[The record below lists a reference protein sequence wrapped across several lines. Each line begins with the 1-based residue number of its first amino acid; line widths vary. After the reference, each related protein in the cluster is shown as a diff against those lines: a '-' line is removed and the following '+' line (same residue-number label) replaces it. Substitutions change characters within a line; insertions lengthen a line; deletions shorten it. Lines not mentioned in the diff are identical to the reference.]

1 MTTAKRTGAAP
12 PGGAVALLAVLL
24 VPLELIGLIV
34 FGVYMVAHWRDFT
47 ASTAAILAWFVWFA
61 SLCAYLGLA
70 YLAVRVLLVLAHGLA
85 HVLQQ
90 LADTRLALAQRALLY
105 TAERYVVYMEAGQI
119 RVQSTAQV
127 QGAPVVVRSDQEAEE
142 AAPQALPEP
151 EPQPQPEKGIPTFRD
166 LLTRGIIQATLAQ
179 GKMLLGYQVQ
189 DGTLRSGSW
198 LDLYSVGIG
207 GVSGSGKT
215 TTVRFLLFQAVLAGA
230 RLVMID
236 PHIGEPEE
244 SLAAQF
250 QALPGIHQ
258 LPPCD
263 DAPDQVLRRVTWL
276 NREYR
281 RRKSGASHTVPIIFV
296 VDELNGLLRRLDD
309 ERKKALADLLLDIA
323 QEGRKFGM
331 FALLIAQRWS
341 HADLGGGTIGAAIRD
356 SLASSIAHRFK
367 SEAQARLLVGGRES
381 ALCLE
386 LPAGQFLFRD
396 TDGGLAHMI
405 TPDTRVEDGA
415 IIANL
420 LASNEN
426 ESETTSET
434 TRSVPETTRVLVVS
448 EPTTDELETT
458 KMSRFQENALA
469 VSRLMAHGMN
479 KAEIM
484 RQIWG
489 VNPGGNAEYRAAL
502 AEYQA
507 VMAYIA
513 ERIAS

>member
-1 MTTAKRTGAAP
+1 MTTKRTGAAH
-12 PGGAVALLAVLL
+12 PGGTASLLAALL
-24 VPLELIGLIV
+24 VPLELVGLIV
-34 FGVYMVAHWRDFT
+34 FVVYMFAHWRDFT
-47 ASTAAILAWFVWFA
+47 TNTAAILAWFVWFV
-61 SLCAYLGLA
+61 SLCAYVGLA
-70 YLAVRVLLVLAHGLA
+70 YLAVRVLLVLARGLA
-85 HVLQQ
+85 DVLKQ
-90 LADTRLALAQRALLY
+90 LADTRLALAQRALLH
-105 TAERYVVYMEAGQI
+105 TADRYVVYMEDGQI
-119 RVQSTAQV
+119 RVQSTAQLTEPV
-127 QGAPVVVRSDQEAEE
+127 APVVSAEVQ
-142 AAPQALPEP
+142 APLALPEP
-151 EPQPQPEKGIPTFRD
+151 QLPVFRTFRE
-166 LLTRGIIQATLAQ
+166 LLTHGEVQSALAQ
-179 GKMLLGYQVQ
+179 GKMLLGYQQ
-189 DGTLRSGSW
+189 DGTLRLGSW

-236 PHIGEPEE
+236 PHLHDPAE

-250 QALPGIHQ
+250 QALTGIHQ

-263 DAPDQVLRRVTWL
+263 DAPDQVMRRITWL

-281 RRKSGASHTVPIIFV
+281 RRKSGASGEPLIFV

-323 QEGRKFGM
+323 QEGRKFGLY
-331 FALLIAQRWS
+331 ALLIGQRWS
-341 HADLGGGTIGAAIRD
+341 HADLGGGKIGAAIRD

-386 LPAGQFLFRD
+386 LPTGQFLFRD
-396 TDGGLAHMI
+396 TDGGLARMI
-405 TPDTRVEDGA
+405 TPDTQVEDGA
-415 IIANL
+415 IIAGL
-420 LASNEN
+420 LRDSF
-426 ESETTSET
+426 TSET
-434 TRSVPETTRVLVVS
+434 TPESTPETTLKVPETARSRVVS
-448 EPTTDELETT
+448 EPTTDELEST
-458 KMSRFQENALA
+458 KMTRFRQNALA
-469 VSRLMAHGMN
+469 VSRLMAQGMN

-513 ERIAS
+513 ERIAQ